1 MDPPRAGAH
10 EQCRAIAALPQ
21 WRRPEKIVFV
31 SCNPKTFVY
40 DAEVLIN
47 ADYVFERVKLI
58 DQFVYSGHQELV
70 ALFTFNPASKIN
82 LENTKE

>member
-1 MDPPRAGAH
+1 MPCN
-10 EQCRAIAALPQ
+10 CRIAAVSASG
-21 WRRPEKIVFV
+21 KIVFV

-47 ADYVFERVKLI
+47 AGYVFERVKLI

-70 ALFTFNPASKIN
+70 ALFILNPASKIN